1 MFDTWKKFQTYSPK
15 LVGFDGD
22 ESYGIPIRKET
33 NHLKEIQAVLLQTAK
48 VITLHKPLHMDLVK
62 QVEIWIL

>member
-1 MFDTWKKFQTYSPK
+1 MLGKKFQTYSPK

-22 ESYGIPIRKET
+22 ESYGTIRKKT

-62 QVEIWIL
+62 QVKTWIL